1 MSPEE
6 NMKNILKKLLVI
18 PFAVSLAAC
27 GGTKNDSAVS
37 EMPLNEIM
45 DRVYE
50 GIDEDNLP
58 MFGDDVE
65 ITAENAQ
72 WYLGTDQAVFDEAI
86 AREPLIG
93 SIAHSVVLVRDDDEK
108 QLDETMELIGDS
120 VDTRKWVCVGIES
133 EDLVLEKRGNVILM
147 AIVEDEETR
156 SAIQKNFESI

>member
-27 GGTKNDSAVS
+27 GGTKNDFAVS

>member
-1 MSPEE
+1 
-6 NMKNILKKLLVI
+6 MKNILKKLLVI

-120 VDTRKWVCVGIES
+120 VDTRKWVCVGIEP

>member
-1 MSPEE
+1 
-6 NMKNILKKLLVI
+6 MKNILKKLLVI